1 MNFIKENWLNLI
13 TVLLSLAALIFSI
26 YSHFNNIQL
35 QEKYDM
41 LNTYAMT
48 LNYQV
53 EISETEGNL
62 KFGDIEISKACI
74 NITPKT
80 GGIEKIYAI
89 HYYKNNVK
97 AVLPVE
103 LYTKG
108 MEHEYDA
115 QNAGYNLNEYTIDCI
130 AESSS
135 KYYGTLYLLVKD
147 YQNNYFTNMII
158 YEIDK
163 ENISNI
169 QTRIYSDIDLLHTYN
184 KELHILPEFDAN
196 QMSEYQ
202 NLKEKLSEIL

>member
-1 MNFIKENWLNLI
+1 MKTNHIQSYQQKKHKIIKEENMNFIKENWLNLI

-97 AVLPVE
+97 PYCL
-103 LYTKG
+103 
-108 MEHEYDA
+108 
-115 QNAGYNLNEYTIDCI
+115 LNYI
-130 AESSS
+130 
-135 KYYGTLYLLVKD
+135 
-147 YQNNYFTNMII
+147 
-158 YEIDK
+158 
-163 ENISNI
+163 
-169 QTRIYSDIDLLHTYN
+169 
-184 KELHILPEFDAN
+184 
-196 QMSEYQ
+196 
-202 NLKEKLSEIL
+202 LKEWSMSMMHKMQAIT